1 MIYLVTGGSGSGK
14 SAYAEELVESLS
26 KEEEI
31 LKNTG
36 RYYIATMKPFGS
48 EAEKK
53 IERHRRM
60 RKEKQFS
67 TVECYTSLDEVNVP
81 EGCIVLLECMS
92 NLVANELFEPD
103 GAKENTV
110 AAILGAVDK
119 LSRHVKDLV
128 IVTNEVFSDGLDY
141 GMEMERYLSYLGTI
155 NQELAKRASKV
166 VEVVYSIPIFVKGE
180 C

>member
-14 SAYAEELVESLS
+14 SAYAEELVEALS
-26 KEEEI
+26 TEEEMFQN
-31 LKNTG
+31 KS
-36 RYYIATMKPFGS
+36 RYYIATMKPYGA
-48 EAEKK
+48 ETEKK
-53 IERHRRM
+53 IERHRKM

-67 TVECYTSLDEVNVP
+67 TVECYTSLEKANVP
-81 EGCIVLLECMS
+81 KDCIVLLECMS

-110 AAILGAVDK
+110 AAILSAVDK
-119 LSRHVKDLV
+119 LSSHVKALV

-141 GMEMERYLSYLGTI
+141 GMEMECYLSCLGKI

-166 VEVVYSIPIFVKGE
+166 VEVVYSIPIYIKGE
-180 C
+180 R